1 VDAPYRAGREEG
13 QWLKWKQGALTADCV
28 LMYAQRG
35 QGEAVSF
42 YGDLTFGA
50 WDQTALVPV
59 GKAYLGCADLDLLEI
74 DRWVRENTV
83 ERYGPVREVS
93 PGLVLEIAFEGVAS
107 SRRHKS
113 GLILRSPRV
122 ARIRWDKP
130 AEEAESVAALA
141 RLLR

>member
-1 VDAPYRAGREEG
+1 LP
-13 QWLKWKQGALTADCV
+13 
-28 LMYAQRG
+28 
-35 QGEAVSF
+35 
-42 YGDLTFGA
+42 
-50 WDQTALVPV
+50 
-59 GKAYLGCADLDLLEI
+59 EI

-113 GLILRSPRV
+113 GLTLRSPRI

-130 AEEAESVAALA
+130 AEEADTVAALA
-141 RLLR
+141 RLAE